1 LELISDVV
9 RTLRIPTFILVR
21 ARAGTFVYTDAEIDV
36 MRQSIQSAAELG
48 AAGIVIGALTPDS
61 RIDVARTRIL
71 VEASG
76 KLPVTFHRAF
86 DVVADQLDAIE
97 QLIDLGVSRV
107 LTSGGAATAE
117 EGADAIVGLRDK
129 ARERIGILAAGKIRE
144 HNVREVIDRT
154 GVSEVHGRLTDEPS
168 MRRLVEIAHRPGMR

>member
-86 DVVADQLDAIE
+86 DVVADQLDAVE